1 MRRTAVHLLV
11 VFGLGIAWGATVRA
25 EPHDDFQYREA
36 KYGPAELKR
45 INGLPVLF
53 VEGTPAEIG
62 EQAAALVLDG
72 TRLLL
77 AYPRN
82 LMRMVG
88 LEGRWPALL
97 TVGRQLIPQFPRDHL
112 AELEAFAKKAQI
124 DRDLLI
130 GVNTMVDAYRGG
142 FGCSSLLVSPE
153 RSKTGGPLFG
163 RNLDFYTQGTLHKYS
178 LVIVCR
184 PKGKHAFASVGF
196 PGMFGCL
203 SGMNDAGLA
212 LAMHEVFVAG
222 DGASLFNPRGTPYT
236 LVFRRI
242 LEECTTVEEAEKLV
256 RSIGRTTL
264 FNLALCDRRGGVVLE
279 ATPRTVAV
287 RRGEDGILAC
297 TNHFRSAELGTMFRY
312 SWRHQA
318 LMASSRIPQLDRAD
332 VARKL
337 HEVNQ
342 GRLTLQ
348 TMIFEPAALRLHLAI
363 GACPSSALPL
373 AELNLKP
380 LFEGRRP

>member
-1 MRRTAVHLLV
+1 LTA
-11 VFGLGIAWGATVRA
+11 
-25 EPHDDFQYREA
+25 
-36 KYGPAELKR
+36 
-45 INGLPVLF
+45 
-53 VEGTPAEIG
+53 
-62 EQAAALVLDG
+62 
-72 TRLLL
+72 
-77 AYPRN
+77 
-82 LMRMVG
+82 
-88 LEGRWPALL
+88 
-97 TVGRQLIPQFPRDHL
+97 GRQLLPQFPRDHL
-112 AELEAFAKKAQI
+112 AELDAFAKKAQI

-153 RSKTGGPLFG
+153 RSKAGGPLFG
-163 RNLDFYTQGTLHKYS
+163 RNLDFYTQGTLHRYS

-184 PKGKHAFASVGF
+184 PRGKRAFASVGF

-212 LAMHEVFVAG
+212 LAVHEVFIAG

-236 LVFRRI
+236 LVFRRV
-242 LEECTTVEEAEKLV
+242 LEECATVDEAERLV
-256 RSIGRTTL
+256 RSTGRTTL
-264 FNLALCDRRGGVVLE
+264 FNLALCDRHGGVVLE

-297 TNHFRSAELGTMFRY
+297 TNHFRSAELGTVFRY

-318 LMASSRIPQLDRAD
+318 LMASRQIPQLDLAD

-348 TMIFEPAALRLHLAI
+348 TMVFEPATLRLHLAI

-373 AELNLKP
+373 KALDLKP
-380 LFEGRRP
+380 LLEGRRP